1 MFDEC
6 LGDIAAA
13 ASMPADQAVKKLADT
28 VYSAFTETCGN
39 SVQRGT
45 HTGTFPEDPNTT
57 LPEINLTGNYTRCNE
72 IPAGLHQSNP
82 DGFIEMDADNAN
94 PVLKSG
100 AAANFCGPVV
110 FKSNEAYI
118 IDGDKYITV
127 FIDNSYTETSHN
139 HEHYSDKSYHKE
151 LYTTNIYKTGGGAYD
166 YFFLKGDNDALQT
179 ISDQDTIDIAGGTA
193 ITTESKAPDTVEIK
207 LDNTTVEP
215 AQYTYSTITVDQQG
229 RLTAAASGLA
239 PSFILS
245 ADNDNVNNQTI
256 ANGETLE
263 VAGGPGLNTVASAPD
278 TVTIN
283 LDSTTVS
290 AGSYTNTDITVDA
303 KGRLTAA
310 TNGSAGLTT
319 FIIKDYDTT
328 QIVNDGEFIKFTG
341 AADTITTDLTEG
353 GGGHTLTIGLDLTE
367 IPGWTGSGTMVL
379 GAVGEAIQWIDTESC

>member
-1 MFDEC
+1 MTLLDRYS
-6 LGDIAAA
+6 GDIAAA
-13 ASMPADQAVKKLADT
+13 GSMPADQTDQAVKKLADT

-151 LYTTNIYKTGGGAYD
+151 LYTTNIYKTGGGAYE
-166 YFFLKGDNDALQT
+166 YFYLKGDNDALQT
-179 ISDQDTIDIAGGTA
+179 ISDKDTIDIAGGDGIA
-193 ITTESKAPDTVEIK
+193 TV
-207 LDNTTVEP
+207 
-215 AQYTYSTITVDQQG
+215 S
-229 RLTAAASGLA
+229 
-239 PSFILS
+239 S
-245 ADNDNVNNQTI
+245 AV
-256 ANGETLE
+256 
-263 VAGGPGLNTVASAPD
+263 D
-278 TVTIN
+278 TVTVNMDMTDTEAAWNAAQDLAISH
-283 LDSTTVS
+283 DFD
-290 AGSYTNTDITVDA
+290 AGDQKVKLFIDADAGQLAASYNAGAIQVLGHDA
-303 KGRLTAA
+303 SG
-310 TNGSAGLTT
+310 
-319 FIIKDYDTT
+319 DWVWVDTT
-328 QIVNDGEFIKFTG
+328 TG
-341 AADTITTDLTEG
+341 CA
-353 GGGHTLTIGLDLTE
+353 
-367 IPGWTGSGTMVL
+367 
-379 GAVGEAIQWIDTESC
+379 